1 MQKFKISGP
10 FFYFLDACAGSQK
23 NTRRDRSLNKLGLH
37 APRHRNYDLMSDV
50 PVSVFNLINELD
62 KTLYESE
69 M

>member
-10 FFYFLDACAGSQK
+10 FFYFWTRAPVRK
-23 NTRRDRSLNKLGLH
+23 KTRRDRSLNKLGLH
-37 APRHRNYDLMSDV
+37 APRHRNYAQMSDV

-69 M
+69 L